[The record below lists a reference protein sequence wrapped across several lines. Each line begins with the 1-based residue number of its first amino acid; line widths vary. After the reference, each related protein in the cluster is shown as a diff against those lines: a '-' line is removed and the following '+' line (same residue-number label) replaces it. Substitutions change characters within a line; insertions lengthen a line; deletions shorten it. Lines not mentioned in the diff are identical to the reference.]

1 MKEYKRR
8 RRNDDFLQVLG
19 PGQTDF
25 ERVLNPGAE
34 EARHN
39 QEQAAEQQSTMQRTS
54 LPELH
59 DEHDWPGGHRN
70 TEGEPVDHRTIVL
83 WLVAAVLLVA
93 VIAVAVIFKQ

>member
-1 MKEYKRR
+1 MREYKRR

-19 PGQTDF
+19 PGQTAF

-34 EARHN
+34 QSCRN

-54 LPELH
+54 LPEPR
-59 DEHDWPGGHRN
+59 DGHAGAAQHGN
-70 TEGEPVDHRTIVL
+70 GEEERVDHGTFML

-93 VIAVAVIFKQ
+93 VIAVAIIFKQ

>member
-1 MKEYKRR
+1 MREYKRR

-54 LPELH
+54 LPEPR
-59 DEHDWPGGHRN
+59 DGHDWAATHRN
-70 TEGEPVDHRTIVL
+70 GDAEPVDHRTFML
-83 WLVAAVLLVA
+83 WLVAAVMLVA
-93 VIAVAVIFKQ
+93 VIAVAIIFKQ